1 MITYETVLVE
11 KRDYSGIIVL
21 NRPEQLNTF
30 NSAMARDLN
39 NALDELEKDEENP
52 GGGMKK
58 IVDNSYSLF
67 YNVTNC

>member
-39 NALDELEKDEENP
+39 NALDELEKGRGKP
-52 GGGMKK
+52 GWWYEK
-58 IVDNSYSLF
+58 
-67 YNVTNC
+67 NC